1 MLSRNNFFLAS
12 FPVRVQYDKERV
24 IHKGKYKGRRRDG
37 WVGNL
42 AMGSSAIGDKTE
54 LALPPERLMAA
65 QTSS

>member
-12 FPVRVQYDKERV
+12 FPVRVQYEEERV

-42 AMGSSAIGDKTE
+42 AMGSSAIGENTE
-54 LALPPERLMAA
+54 LALPERLMAA